1 MDIII
6 ILLLVGFC
14 VFFFKRTFSSFIYII
29 VIIDIFLRLLN
40 FFKLNL
46 VNGEIRHFI
55 SKYFPTSVQAVISNY
70 TSGAIEVFLTWLLVI
85 IYIIFEFY
93 IIRTFIRK
101 K

>member
-6 ILLLVGFC
+6 ILLLIGFC

-29 VIIDIFLRLLN
+29 VIIDIFLGILN
-40 FFKLNL
+40 FFKINL
-46 VNGEIRHFI
+46 VNGEIYNFI
-55 SKYFPTSVQAVISNY
+55 SKYFPTSIQAVINHY
-70 TSGAIEVFLTWLLVI
+70 TSGAIEVFLTWVLVV